1 MAENRFCEK
10 PYVFFEIGTDGFC
23 YFCSRLWNDSYC
35 IGNILERSFEDVW
48 NGKEATEFRK
58 TIIDKTYKYCD
69 THLCIMPTCK
79 GYESPVAPYPEEV
92 SLCYDN
98 TCVQQCVYCRDE
110 PHIMSKEDQAKWD
123 ALIEPVFIPMLKNA
137 KLVTVNVA
145 GEVFISEHSKKLIK
159 RIAEVYPN
167 IKFAIITNGILCSE
181 ENLKK
186 LGIADKIVDIRISIP
201 SCIEETYNKIVRNGN
216 FESAMKNI
224 KYVSELKK
232 QGLIKVFHLN
242 CVLTSWNYK
251 DLIPMT
257 KFAKE
262 VGACVHVMI
271 AKDMGQGT
279 KFLSQ
284 LEKYIITNP
293 THPEYNEFVKIMNNP
308 IIKEND
314 DFLINDGFKHL
325 RPNSFVD
332 VIKNKMNFYKKYGW
346 DQN

>member
-1 MAENRFCEK
+1 MEEQRFCVK
-10 PYVFFEIGTDGFC
+10 PYEFFEIGTDGYC

-35 IGNILERSFEDVW
+35 IGNILEQSFQEVW
-48 NGKEATEFRK
+48 NGEKATSFRQ
-58 TIIDKTYKYCD
+58 TIIDKNYKFCD
-69 THLCIMPTCK
+69 THLCIMPT
-79 GYESPVAPYPEEV
+79 GSPLSSPVADYPLEV

-110 PHIMSKEDQAKWD
+110 PQVMSEEDQAKWD
-123 ALIEPVFIPMLKNA
+123 ALIEPMFIPMLQKA

-145 GEVFISEHSKKLIK
+145 GEVFISKHSKKLIK
-159 RIAEVYPN
+159 RIAEVYPD

-181 ENLKK
+181 ENLNK

-201 SCIEETYNKIVRNGN
+201 SCIRETYDKIVRNGN
-216 FESAMKNI
+216 FDSVMKNLE
-224 KYVSELKK
+224 YVSQLKK
-232 QGLIKVFHLN
+232 KGQINVFHIN

-251 DLIPMT
+251 DLIPLT

-262 VGACVHVMI
+262 IGACVHVMI

-293 THPEYNEFVKIMNNP
+293 THPEYNKFVEIMNNP
-308 IIKEND
+308 IIKDND
-314 DFLINDGFKHL
+314 DFLINDSFKHL
-325 RPNSFVD
+325 NKLSISD
-332 VIKNKMNFYKKYGW
+332 VVKNKINFYKKYGW
-346 DQN
+346 NKD